1 MPTNRNAWEHMSRE
15 KSIWNDGGR
24 KPEKRVRGIRIGSYS
39 KGPGE
44 PVRWRIVNTLA
55 GEKKMETFPARDAAV
70 QRYEEIAALLDQ
82 EGKAFQLTPT
92 ERAAIV
98 SWRAH
103 RQGRLMEGKESL
115 TLDKAIQ
122 HLITWE
128 EKQDEVRP
136 LVRDMFLEFAKHK
149 EKEARGRNSEQ
160 AEKLAARR
168 VRDAGKILDPLLKSA
183 ACVSVFDDAEILREL
198 ESRLHD
204 SIVGRSGGYPSKT
217 TMGHYRRSVNIFLN
231 WLVTQRKIARNP
243 SELLPA
249 IEAAEPPREVYNAA
263 ELTRI
268 LSTAQQI
275 RPGSIPWLVL
285 GAFCGIRPREL
296 SRLSWEDID
305 MEGNLVKVH
314 HGKSKTGRARFVPL
328 PDVCKQW
335 LEWAT
340 KTGIPPTGYIVP
352 GDTTDRREGY
362 QGRTIKELRKVGIRW
377 EKDAL
382 RHSFASYACAMYE
395 DYARVAAWMGNSVSV
410 MEKHYRQAK
419 RQDEAEAWFNV
430 YPEGGGE

>member
-1 MPTNRNAWEHMSRE
+1 MSRE

-160 AEKLAARR
+160 AESLLRAA
-168 VRDAGKILDPLLKSA
+168 
-183 ACVSVFDDAEILREL
+183 
-198 ESRLHD
+198 
-204 SIVGRSGGYPSKT
+204 
-217 TMGHYRRSVNIFLN
+217 
-231 WLVTQRKIARNP
+231 
-243 SELLPA
+243 
-249 IEAAEPPREVYNAA
+249 
-263 ELTRI
+263 
-268 LSTAQQI
+268 
-275 RPGSIPWLVL
+275 
-285 GAFCGIRPREL
+285 
-296 SRLSWEDID
+296 
-305 MEGNLVKVH
+305 
-314 HGKSKTGRARFVPL
+314 
-328 PDVCKQW
+328 
-335 LEWAT
+335 
-340 KTGIPPTGYIVP
+340 
-352 GDTTDRREGY
+352 
-362 QGRTIKELRKVGIRW
+362 
-377 EKDAL
+377 
-382 RHSFASYACAMYE
+382 
-395 DYARVAAWMGNSVSV
+395 
-410 MEKHYRQAK
+410 
-419 RQDEAEAWFNV
+419 
-430 YPEGGGE
+430 